1 MIEKLNR
8 LDRRF
13 IYLAL
18 LVLVAAGL
26 IFDVKLPVV
35 VSSQVKAAYQ
45 ALETA
50 PVDKL
55 CIVEGQWANGTR
67 GENRPQTKALL
78 RHLMRRRIKFAIIG
92 FDAQGPD
99 NTNKIAM
106 ELATEVSPP
115 YKYGVDWVNW
125 GYRNENA
132 VEAFLKSMVRDIPGA
147 VKVDYNNTK
156 ITDFNKL
163 PIMKNIH
170 DMRDVG
176 LFIDITP
183 SSTLEKWIAFV
194 QGVNNTPT
202 VYSCTAVM
210 APEGYQFLDSGQI
223 VGMLT
228 GIKGAIEYED
238 LIHTRDSAS
247 RQAMALSIT
256 HVMIIVLIVLG
267 NIGFV
272 AEKRKRARQGGYR

>member
-1 MIEKLNR
+1 M
-8 LDRRF
+8 
-13 IYLAL
+13 
-18 LVLVAAGL
+18 
-26 IFDVKLPVV
+26 
-35 VSSQVKAAYQ
+35 VSNQVKAAYK
-45 ALETA
+45 ALEDA
-50 PVDKL
+50 PIDKL
-55 CIVEGQWANGTR
+55 CIVEGQWSNGTQ
-67 GENRPQTKALL
+67 GENKPQTKALL

-106 ELATEVSPP
+106 ELATEVNPP

-147 VKVDYNNTK
+147 VKIDYNNTP
-156 ITDFNKL
+156 ITDFKKL

-170 DMRDVG
+170 DMKDVG

-210 APEGYQFLDSGQI
+210 APEGYQFLDSGQVI
-223 VGMLT
+223 GMLT
-228 GIKGAIEYED
+228 GIKGAIEYES
-238 LIHTRDSAS
+238 LIGKRDSAS
-247 RQAMALSIT
+247 RQALALSIT

-267 NIGFV
+267 NIGYIS
-272 AEKRKRARQGGYR
+272 EKRRRTDRGGYR